1 MSQRYWLLVA
11 FMAAAPSAAQGQY
24 RPQPSFAFGLSGVL
38 ARPVGEFQ
46 RFVDWGGGFGTYG
59 VINFD
64 EGRHVGLRMDGSF
77 VIYGHER
84 YSTVLSP
91 TIRRVWV
98 DVRTDNFIVG
108 FGVGPQFTFGNGPIR
123 PYVYGTA
130 GLSYF
135 ATVSSVSGTADFDD
149 GFSSTNFDHFT
160 GALVG
165 GGGLLFRLTRGRHPI
180 SIDMSVQ
187 STYNGEAEYLR
198 RGDIVENLDGSVT
211 LFPIRSQ
218 ANLVTFRTGVTI
230 GM

>member
-1 MSQRYWLLVA
+1 MSRRSLLLVGVLA
-11 FMAAAPSAAQGQY
+11 VAPVAAQGQY
-24 RPQPSFAFGLSGVL
+24 RPQPSFALGLGGVL

-64 EGRHVGLRMDGSF
+64 EGRHFGLRLDGLF
-77 VIYGHER
+77 VMYGHER

-98 DVRTDNFIVG
+98 DVSTDNFIVG
-108 FGVGPQFTFGNGPIR
+108 FGVGPQITLGNGPIR

-130 GLSYF
+130 GFSYF
-135 ATVSSVSGTADFDD
+135 ATVSTVSGTADFHD
-149 GFSSTNFDHFT
+149 GISSTNFDHFT
-160 GALVG
+160 GALAG
-165 GGGLLFRLTRGRHPI
+165 GGGLLFRVTRGRHPI

-198 RGDIVENLDGSVT
+198 RGDIVENPDGSVT
-211 LFPIRSQ
+211 LFPIRSE

-230 GM
+230 GV